1 MTKPELIYD
10 NSRNRVYSITPYNG
24 QHKIVVLQKINGV
37 LKPIFITLIPNGVD
51 IKCHILH
58 NYMNYPKSVST
69 NGISSELFASP
80 QVVIKQRARRQF
92 RLYNVTPNNNFFN
105 Y

>member
-37 LKPIFITLIPNGVD
+37 LKPIFITLIPNGVN

-58 NYMNYPKSVST
+58 NYMNYPKSVSAY
-69 NGISSELFASP
+69 NIPSELYNSP
-80 QVVIKQRARRQF
+80 QFVIKQRALRQF
-92 RLYNVTPNNNFFN
+92 RLYNVTPNNSIFN
-105 Y
+105 